1 VNFHQYVLY
10 FPDEVSTA
18 APAAADA
25 VTKTTQP
32 ASPPDEDD
40 ETDKSTHALVAS
52 SIPAYRNSD
61 ACPVAKCGRT
71 MQFVQMHLVCSE
83 HGFTDTR
90 KR

>member
-18 APAAADA
+18 APAAA
-25 VTKTTQP
+25 
-32 ASPPDEDD
+32 DEDD